1 MQGRNFTRTALTCC
15 VALLQAK
22 ALVKGGVATCPA
34 DPSADTEPPE
44 IILGDVGVGDRPAPG
59 ECTAVRTYDVIEVRD
74 NCPGDVTWSCVPPSG
89 SSFPIG
95 DTTVTCTAT
104 DVAGN
109 TGSASLRVWVQDL
122 NPVPPVFDVVPNDV
136 SVSTDQGQCGA
147 VVNFTVPT
155 ATDDCPGVQ
164 VSCSPESGSTFS
176 VGTTTVTCT
185 ATDAGGS
192 TASAE
197 FDVNVRDLWAPNI
210 TLGDVMRETATS
222 PGLCEGIVVYDV
234 SAIDNCP
241 GDVTLSCVP
250 ANGSLVPV
258 GDNRVDCTATDVA
271 GLAQS
276 GTGFSVT
283 VRDHENPVFDP
294 VPDDVTVTNDPGQCG
309 AAVDYVANAADNCP
323 GVQVVCSQESGTTF
337 SVGTTTVTCNATDA
351 SGNKASSESFVV
363 PRPFSTII
371 SNVP

>member
-1 MQGRNFTRTALTCC
+1 MVLR
-15 VALLQAK
+15 
-22 ALVKGGVATCPA
+22 AT
-34 DPSADTEPPE
+34 
-44 IILGDVGVGDRPAPG
+44 IWL
-59 ECTAVRTYDVIEVRD
+59 
-74 NCPGDVTWSCVPPSG
+74 
-89 SSFPIG
+89 F
-95 DTTVTCTAT
+95 
-104 DVAGN
+104 
-109 TGSASLRVWVQDL
+109 DL
-122 NPVPPVFDVVPNDV
+122 NPVPPVFDVAQTQDK
-136 SVSTDQGQCGA
+136 
-147 VVNFTVPT
+147 
-155 ATDDCPGVQ
+155 
-164 VSCSPESGSTFS
+164 SGSTVS

-276 GTGFSVT
+276 GTGFWVT

-371 SNVP
+371 SNVPVAVAV

>member
-15 VALLQAK
+15 VATLTLVTFVVGASTGKHLENASCTSDDQALLQAK
-22 ALVKGGVATCPA
+22 ALVNGGVATCPA

-44 IILGDVGVGDRPAPG
+44 IILGDVGVGARPAPG

-109 TGSASLRVWVQDL
+109 TASESLRVWVQDL
-122 NPVPPVFDVVPNDV
+122 NPVPPVFDVAQTQDK
-136 SVSTDQGQCGA
+136 
-147 VVNFTVPT
+147 
-155 ATDDCPGVQ
+155 
-164 VSCSPESGSTFS
+164 SGSTFS

-276 GTGFSVT
+276 GTGFWVT

-323 GVQVVCSQESGTTF
+323 GVQVVFSQESGTTF

-363 PRPFSTII
+363 PRPFSTSI
-371 SNVP
+371 SNVPVAVAV

>member
-15 VALLQAK
+15 VATLTLVTFVVGASTGKHLENASCTSDDQALLQAK

-44 IILGDVGVGDRPAPG
+44 IILGDVDVGARLAPG
-59 ECTAVRTYDVIEVRD
+59 ECTAVRTYPVLEVRD

-109 TGSASLRVWVQDL
+109 TGSASLRVRVQDL

-192 TASAE
+192 TASTS
-197 FDVNVRDLWAPNI
+197 FVVNVD
-210 TLGDVMRETATS
+210 ETE
-222 PGLCEGIVVYDV
+222 P
-234 SAIDNCP
+234 
-241 GDVTLSCVP
+241 
-250 ANGSLVPV
+250 
-258 GDNRVDCTATDVA
+258 
-271 GLAQS
+271 
-276 GTGFSVT
+276 
-283 VRDHENPVFDP
+283 PVFDP
-294 VPDDVTVTNDPGQCG
+294 VPDDVTVTADQGQCG
-309 AAVDYVANAADNCP
+309 AIVDYVANAADNCP

-363 PRPFSTII
+363 PWPFSTII